1 MKICCWLV
9 AACVVAAGCDDHGA
23 KESSVTLY
31 STCESTADCAGS
43 GLLCDVERGCVEC
56 RFDEECSERS
66 YCELGICEP
75 LTESAETAAPGETT
89 DERSTDAGAPA
100 EAELGGPDGDPV
112 SGALTDLE
120 LPAGNADA
128 GVRDGASPA
137 TRADASVDAGSS
149 TALDEVMDDEP
160 LDDEPTDTTAAEG
173 LADAATPNASATDL
187 DGGELVAVRAERHA
201 SIAEAEALWDA
212 SGITRYEWHVERLAY
227 TSYGLASNVR
237 GVVRNGVIESL
248 LGGRSQQ
255 LPDTPLDLDDALAWH
270 TVDGFFDFMH
280 EAVDLDVDIF
290 DFTFNSDYGYPE
302 SAIIDPYAM
311 AVDDEFTFLIR
322 DFEQPPPP
330 LAVYGAEQC
339 ADFASVEVGRYT
351 VMNNAYGGAS
361 HCIVALWE
369 GDSRAGFALSSVE
382 ANVPTPGPPASYP
395 TLVYGWSV
403 DGQFHGSEY
412 TMARRLSG
420 LVSLWSGLDTTVPA
434 SGVFDTAHTI
444 WISDDPAP
452 SSDQGTVE
460 LALWSNVRDAT
471 PTGSPIDSI
480 SGEYGAYEVWFGTS
494 AGVDTVT
501 YVRTARTASA
511 LLDLYPLVQ
520 DAIDR
525 GYVGPEDYLLGV
537 QVGFEVWQA
546 SEDFRLDA
554 LSLNLTWE

>member
-1 MKICCWLV
+1 MACCWLV
-9 AACVVAAGCDDHGA
+9 AVCLVVAGCDDQGTQ
-23 KESSVTLY
+23 ESSVTLY
-31 STCESTADCAGS
+31 SSCESTADCAGS

-75 LTESAETAAPGETT
+75 LSDSAETAASGETT
-89 DERSTDAGAPA
+89 DDGSAEAGAPD
-100 EAELGGPDGDPV
+100 EAKLGGPDGDPV
-112 SGALTDLE
+112 SGAATDPE
-120 LPAGNADA
+120 LGGDNADA
-128 GVRDGASPA
+128 GVGGEASPV
-137 TRADASVDAGSS
+137 TRADASVDDGSG
-149 TALDEVMDDEP
+149 TALGEGTDDE
-160 LDDEPTDTTAAEG
+160 LLTDEATDVTVAEG
-173 LADAATPNASATDL
+173 AADAATPDAPGTDL
-187 DGGELVAVRAERHA
+187 DGGELAAVRAERHA
-201 SIAEAEALWDA
+201 LLDEAEALWDA
-212 SGITRYEWHVERLAY
+212 SGIARYEWHVERLAY
-227 TSYGLASNVR
+227 TTYGLASNVQA
-237 GVVRNGVIESL
+237 VVRNGVLESL
-248 LGGRSQQ
+248 LGGRSQEP
-255 LPDTPLDLDDALAWH
+255 PDTPLDLGEALAWH

-280 EAVDLDVDIF
+280 EVVDLDVDIF
-290 DFTFNSDYGYPE
+290 DFTFDSDYGYPE
-302 SAIIDPYAM
+302 SAVIDPHALTE
-311 AVDDEFTFLIR
+311 DDEFTFLIR

-339 ADFASVEVGRYT
+339 GDFSSVEVGRYS

-369 GDSRAGFALSSVE
+369 GDDRAGFVLSSVE
-382 ANVPTPGPPASYP
+382 ANVPSSGPPASFP
-395 TLVYGWSV
+395 SLVYGWSV
-403 DGQFHGSEY
+403 DGQFHGNEY

-420 LVSLWSGLDTTVPA
+420 LSSLWSGLDTTMPA

-452 SSDQGTVE
+452 VSDQGSVE
-460 LALWSNVRDAT
+460 LAVWSNARDAT

-480 SGEYGAYEVWFGTS
+480 SGEYGAYEVWFGTN

-501 YVRTARTASA
+501 YARVARTTST

-525 GYVGPEDYLLGV
+525 GYVAPEDYLLGV